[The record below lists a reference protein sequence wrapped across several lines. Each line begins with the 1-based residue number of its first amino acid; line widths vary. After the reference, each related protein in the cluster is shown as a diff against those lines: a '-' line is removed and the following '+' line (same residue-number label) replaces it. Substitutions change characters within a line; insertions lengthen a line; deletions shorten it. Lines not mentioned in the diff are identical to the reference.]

1 MEDGTIS
8 TCRAVAGVLWTA
20 VISLMVAAWVVLL
33 WGPHEIAAILAATGC
48 CMSAVAAVAQIKC
61 YSTSVCRL
69 IRVTN
74 GLQSPDAEVRDFN
87 GPRR

>member
-1 MEDGTIS
+1 MDDGTIS
-8 TCRAVAGVLWTA
+8 TCRAVAGVLWTI
-20 VISLMVAAWVVLL
+20 VISLMVAAWIVLL
-33 WGPHEIAAILAATGC
+33 WGPHPIAGMLAATGC
-48 CMSAVAAVAQIKC
+48 AMSAVAAVAQIKC

-74 GLQSPDAEVRDFN
+74 GLQSPDAEVREF